1 MFHTPSCY
9 LLTLLTV
16 DSGPLVFQP
25 SQPLPCLLAIAGL
38 QFFYLAAFTFLLLE
52 SLVVLHKLV
61 DAVMLPLLES
71 SACILL
77 SGFLLPG
84 LYTGFTL
91 AVFWDALLPRQ
102 EAMCWVNLS
111 SPTALSS
118 ILPIIFLFLA
128 TTVILLTAICAA
140 QVPGHPPSPLMKVII
155 KHIVSQIWT
164 FPISAKIFSSIS
176 LTIASLTA
184 SPDPGVG
191 HKTNLGQC
199 VQQGQVRLHTIST
212 RLTLPPRTLRRT
224 RYILLL
230 ILLLLL
236 LVWTSGVVSS
246 HFRLGWLAAIFIL
259 LSLGLGLVIL
269 GLRCLLDTQV
279 GLVFIQLRVPSPYFT
294 VTCSPGQLPY

>member
-1 MFHTPSCY
+1 MLYDQKCYDRVDSDSDIVLAPQTLPMYTDNVAQVCFQFSLLRYIPHSPPSHPSLFSPSPSCY

-16 DSGPLVFQP
+16 DSGPLVFHP

-140 QVPGHPPSPLMKVII
+140 QVPGHPPKFG
-155 KHIVSQIWT
+155 H
-164 FPISAKIFSSIS
+164 FP
-176 LTIASLTA
+176 
-184 SPDPGVG
+184 
-191 HKTNLGQC
+191 
-199 VQQGQVRLHTIST
+199 
-212 RLTLPPRTLRRT
+212 
-224 RYILLL
+224 
-230 ILLLLL
+230 
-236 LVWTSGVVSS
+236 
-246 HFRLGWLAAIFIL
+246 
-259 LSLGLGLVIL
+259 
-269 GLRCLLDTQV
+269 
-279 GLVFIQLRVPSPYFT
+279 
-294 VTCSPGQLPY
+294 